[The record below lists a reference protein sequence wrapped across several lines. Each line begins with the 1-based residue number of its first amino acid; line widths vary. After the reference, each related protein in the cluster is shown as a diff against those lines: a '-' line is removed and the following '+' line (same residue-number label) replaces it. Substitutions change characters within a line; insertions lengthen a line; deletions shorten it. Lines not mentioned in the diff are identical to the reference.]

1 MEFIEEE
8 VGRAIERLKNKKVP
22 GIDGIPMEAWRYGGA
37 AIRKGLTEL
46 LRRIWNRDNLPEN
59 WKTSVILPLYK
70 KGNQEK
76 TENYRGISLLCSAYK
91 IYAEMIRRKLQ
102 EETER
107 LEVLPESQGGFR
119 KGTGTMDNIFV
130 LNI

>member
-1 MEFIEEE
+1 MEFIEED

-22 GIDGIPMEAWRYGGA
+22 GIDGIPMEAWRNEGA

-46 LRRIWNRDNLPEN
+46 LRRIGNRDNLSED

-70 KGNQEK
+70 KGDQEK

-107 LEVLPESQGGFR
+107 LEVLRESQGGFR